1 MKITEVV
8 NMEKLKTD
16 MVRVFA
22 YIPRWHFNR
31 INDEARK
38 YGIRFSEAFR
48 RILDRQMEEKEEGGR

>member
-1 MKITEVV
+1 
-8 NMEKLKTD
+8 MEKLKTD